1 MRNDRGFNGD
11 DENEWMEAVATTRVE
26 RLRGTTH
33 LAQVAPKPGRQ
44 LDRAGPLDESADLTE
59 QASEPLERVGKRH
72 FIRPELGALAV
83 GAVFILAAL
92 VKPWGAVAP
101 APSPSGSASVAVSI
115 SNAPLL
121 DGQSSQEPPLP
132 PYLVELSRG
141 WAGVDWSFLGMT
153 DGHVGWGI
161 STATMAEVTLS
172 TPRPTV
178 QVPSVVWTPVPTATP
193 ATVLD
198 VSPDA
203 GVFAL
208 AVTWPEDVR
217 VTDIAVEYLGSGYE
231 PPYLTS
237 GGFQP
242 YTELSP
248 LRADS
253 VLTSAGQSTQG
264 SPRSGEFWVPPA
276 ITSPVTAD
284 RSAAVAWRQLP
295 WPWPLGSYKI
305 TITSQHR
312 PVDLPLILR
321 QTPGTPAQLVAAP
334 TQTPSL
340 AP

>member
-1 MRNDRGFNGD
+1 MRNDRGFKGD
-11 DENEWMEAVATTRVE
+11 DENAWMEDAESTTRVE
-26 RLRGTTH
+26 RIRGTTH

-44 LDRAGPLDESADLTE
+44 LDMAGPLNESADLTE
-59 QASEPLERVGKRH
+59 QEGEPLERVGRRH
-72 FIRPELGALAV
+72 VIRPELGALAV

-101 APSPSGSASVAVSI
+101 TPSPSRSASISI

-121 DGQSSQEPPLP
+121 DIQGPQDPSLP
-132 PYLVELSRG
+132 PYLTELSRG
-141 WAGVDWSFLGMT
+141 WAGVDWSFLGLT

-178 QVPSVVWTPVPTATP
+178 QVPSVVWTPVPTSSP

-217 VTDIAVEYLGSGYE
+217 VTDITVEYLGSGYE

-253 VLTSAGQSTQG
+253 VLTSAGQPTQG

-295 WPWPLGSYKI
+295 WPWPLGTYKI

-312 PVDLPLILR
+312 PIDLPLILR
-321 QTPGTPAQLVAAP
+321 QTPGTPAQLSTAP